1 MKVGLDLDNVIVDI
15 VASARTVIAA
25 DIGIDPEH
33 IIDTNIYWD
42 PFTHRD
48 EEIAQRLKPDH
59 AFWDR
64 QDLLLNAPELPGS
77 LQAARSLHEAGILT
91 CFITRRPPIVELLTA
106 RWLHERNYP
115 QVPVIHVGNTDEV
128 HYFKLCKSSACQ
140 TYEVTH
146 MVDDQAHEVET
157 LIKAGIKAILVD
169 APIGQQERQQ
179 FIAQHPHVPV
189 VPSVV
194 EAAQMLLEEYAQMD

>member
-15 VASARTVIAA
+15 VAAARTVLAA
-25 DIGIDPEH
+25 DVGIDPDH
-33 IIDTNIYWD
+33 IINTNIYWD
-42 PFTHRD
+42 PFTHQD
-48 EEIAQRLKPDH
+48 EEIARRLKPDH

-77 LQAARSLHEAGILT
+77 LDAAKSLHEAGILT
-91 CFITRRPPIVELLTA
+91 CFITRRPPTVDLLTG

-115 QVPVIHVGNTDEV
+115 LVPVIHVGNTDEV
-128 HYFKLCKSSACQ
+128 HYFKLCKSSACLE
-140 TYEVTH
+140 YGVTH
-146 MVDDQAHEVET
+146 MVDDQAHEVES

-179 FIAQHPHVPV
+179 FIAQNPHIPV
-189 VPSVV
+189 VPNLT
-194 EAAQMLLEEYAQMD
+194 EAAQMLLREFEKAA